1 MFIQPTNET
10 GRILSSRNIYS
21 GHIFNI
27 VQQTIETPDGLRVER
42 ELIKHLPAV
51 ALLAITA
58 DDQVLVNREY
68 RVGINA
74 EAFALPAGLIDPGET
89 PEAAAKRE
97 LEEETGYIAQA
108 LQPLCAVRSS
118 EGMTDEVV
126 HLYHATIDPSART
139 PQHFDR
145 DEFVT
150 SELVPLSEVIAA
162 VKDGRIASA
171 QSVSALS
178 YYMAFVR
185 QG

>member
-10 GRILSSRNIYS
+10 GRILAARTAYS
-21 GHIFNI
+21 GHIFDVI
-27 VQQTIETPDGLRVER
+27 QQTIETPDGLRVER
-42 ELIKHLPAV
+42 DLIKHAPAV
-51 ALLAITA
+51 ALLAMTA

-74 EAFALPAGLIDPGET
+74 EAYALPAGLIDPGET
-89 PEAAAKRE
+89 PDAAAKRE
-97 LEEETGYIAQA
+97 LEEETGYVAQS

-126 HLYHATIDPSART
+126 HLYYAQVDQKKRIK
-139 PQHFDR
+139 QHFDR

-150 SELVPLSEVIAA
+150 SQFVPLPDVIAA
-162 VKDGRIASA
+162 VQDGRIASA

-178 YYMAFVR
+178 YYLAFVR
-185 QG
+185 NA